1 MVSKLC
7 CRSHGHP
14 VPWVRSAAMIS
25 ISRAMSREGV
35 IARSRGKRTRRCGP
49 YNARRRLRHP
59 LRTRPE
65 TSPAA
70 AGIRPARPTA
80 PLLAS
85 VTRAL
90 GLATR
95 LEQEPAAFFRLV
107 DEYLEE
113 ACGCDVFMLVGDL
126 VRRAH
131 VADVRLVIVHQLE
144 QHVDRRYVILIVV
157 LDPLQLGDVAD
168 RPDRGAADPAHPF
181 GQNVDAVFQ
190 LAGLLV
196 EQKVV
201 VAEMRAAHV
210 PMEVLGLEIE
220 REGIGQERVERRR
233 YLANGLGRKVG
244 WSIEPC
250 RGGARFKVSDFAA
263 HGLPHGWK
271 GTDTKAAAGTDVHS
285 TADTKGRYSCPVRL
299 ATGRPGIRIRDIME
313 HLRSSKFRR
322 TRHPAA

>member
-14 VPWVRSAAMIS
+14 VPGVRSAAMIS

-35 IARSRGKRTRRCGP
+35 IARSRGERAQDDADLTM
-49 YNARRRLRHP
+49 
-59 LRTRPE
+59 
-65 TSPAA
+65 PAA
-70 AGIRPARPTA
+70 ACATRCATSPRRRAGGHRGTA
-80 PLLAS
+80 GAASDAVAS
-85 VTRAL
+85 VSRTL
-90 GLATR
+90 GLAAR

-113 ACGCDVFMLVGDL
+113 ACGCDVFMLVGHL

-190 LAGLLV
+190 LAGLIV

-201 VAEMRAAHV
+201 VAEMRSAPV
-210 PMEVLGLEIE
+210 PMEVLGLEIK
-220 REGIGQERVERRR
+220 REGIGQKRVERRR
-233 YLANGLGRKVG
+233 YLANGVGGKVG
-244 WSIEPC
+244 WSIEPGG
-250 RGGARFKVSDFAA
+250 GGARFKISDFAA
-263 HGLPHGWK
+263 HGVTSWLGRD
-271 GTDTKAAAGTDVHS
+271 TDTKAATGTDVHS
-285 TADTKGRYSCPVRL
+285 TADTK
-299 ATGRPGIRIRDIME
+299 D
-313 HLRSSKFRR
+313 K
-322 TRHPAA
+322 

>member
-70 AGIRPARPTA
+70 AGIRPAR
-80 PLLAS
+80 
-85 VTRAL
+85 
-90 GLATR
+90 
-95 LEQEPAAFFRLV
+95 
-107 DEYLEE
+107 
-113 ACGCDVFMLVGDL
+113 
-126 VRRAH
+126 
-131 VADVRLVIVHQLE
+131 
-144 QHVDRRYVILIVV
+144 
-157 LDPLQLGDVAD
+157 
-168 RPDRGAADPAHPF
+168 PF

-313 HLRSSKFRR
+313 HLRSSKTAPQVFDGNRKSKLGAPAGSRHTIEPAGLMFRR